1 MFQKLYL
8 CNYSWVYFQCTLAI
22 LPFPSNVK
30 LSTAWKVSLLQNRP
44 LFQAICPG
52 CLWARDNWWL
62 LSRVQRLAGPAGG
75 TGAFCPGWR
84 YQPGQ
89 KVPLLSRLVA
99 PPGTKGP
106 TLLSRL
112 VAPTRTKG
120 PFCPGWCYQPGQ
132 KAPPRDSSKGSYSL
146 LSHMY
151 YLGERLL
158 SRQPNPGSKTGTNSP
173 LEPGQMARSVVVSGG
188 WLVHLSRCDLVLQ
201 YSHPASNYM
210 FRCCASC
217 LLLTKHIYAEWNP
230 IKKLT
235 QIKSTEI

>member
-1 MFQKLYL
+1 MAF
-8 CNYSWVYFQCTLAI
+8 V
-22 LPFPSNVK
+22 
-30 LSTAWKVSLLQNRP
+30 
-44 LFQAICPG
+44 PG
-52 CLWARDNWWL
+52 PKA
-62 LSRVQRLAGPAGG
+62 SRASGG
-75 TGAFCPGWR
+75 DRG
-84 YQPGQ
+84 
-89 KVPLLSRLVA
+89 LLSRLEV
-99 PPGTKGP
+99 PTWTKGP
-106 TLLSRL
+106 PFVAVGGSTRDKRPNPFIPVGNTNPDKRVILLSRL

>member
-1 MFQKLYL
+1 VAF
-8 CNYSWVYFQCTLAI
+8 V
-22 LPFPSNVK
+22 
-30 LSTAWKVSLLQNRP
+30 
-44 LFQAICPG
+44 PG
-52 CLWARDNWWL
+52 PKA
-62 LSRVQRLAGPAGG
+62 SRASGG
-75 TGAFCPGWR
+75 TGAFCSGWSH
-84 YQPGQ
+84 QPGQ
-89 KVPLLSRLVA
+89 KAPLLSRLVA

-106 TLLSRL
+106 TPFIPVGNTNPDKRVTLLSRL
-112 VAPTRTKG
+112 VVPTGTKG